1 MELDISYSSMSYI
14 LGQAWSPR
22 PAIIDPSD
30 LVAIIIIPSLC
41 LMIGWLVWLLTRTN
55 YLKTRA
61 RIELH
66 QRLLE
71 RMNSAQEI
79 VQLLQTEEGRQFLE
93 ALSVDRTTQLEQ
105 ILGTV
110 RKGVIL
116 TTAGLGTLSI
126 RLFFPSGFGVFIVIG
141 VLAGAVGLGLLV
153 SAGVAYRLSKTWD
166 LLDTRKEQ
174 SAIRHSSLFG

>member
-1 MELDISYSSMSYI
+1 MELDMIY
-14 LGQAWSPR
+14 LFAQPWSPR
-22 PAIIDPSD
+22 PAVDPSD
-30 LVAIIIIPSLC
+30 LVAMIVIPSLC

-55 YLKTRA
+55 HLKARA

-79 VQLLQTEEGRQFLE
+79 VQLMQTDEGRQFLE

-110 RKGVIL
+110 RKGVVL
-116 TTAGLGTLSI
+116 TITGLGVLSI
-126 RLFFPSGFGVFIVIG
+126 RLFFPSGFGVFVVMG
-141 VLAGAVGLGLLV
+141 VLAGAIGLGLLV

-166 LLDTRKEQ
+166 LLENRKGQ
-174 SAIRHSSLFG
+174 SDVRAASLFR